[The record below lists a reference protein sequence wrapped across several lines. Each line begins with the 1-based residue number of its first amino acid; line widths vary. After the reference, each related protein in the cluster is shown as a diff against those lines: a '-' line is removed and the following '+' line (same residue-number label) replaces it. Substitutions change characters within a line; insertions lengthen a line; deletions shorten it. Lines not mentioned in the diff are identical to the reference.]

1 MTRGG
6 LLPRVAPS
14 DKGACPMAEEPDPER
29 LRALEARLAR
39 VKGETRQAPATGKGF
54 SQGEMAWRMVIELT
68 AGMTIGLAFGYGL
81 DELFGT
87 RPILMIVFVLLG
99 FAAGIR
105 TMLQTAR
112 QMTKPDGARAPGV
125 DEGD

>member
-1 MTRGG
+1 
-6 LLPRVAPS
+6 
-14 DKGACPMAEEPDPER
+14 MAEEPDPER
-29 LRALEARLAR
+29 LRELEARLAR
-39 VKGETRQAPATGKGF
+39 AKGEPRQAAVTGKGF

-68 AGMTIGLAFGYGL
+68 TGMMIGLALGYGL

-87 RPILMIVFVLLG
+87 RPILMIIFVMLG

-112 QMTKPDGARAPGV
+112 QMTRQDGAGTPGV

>member
-1 MTRGG
+1 
-6 LLPRVAPS
+6 
-14 DKGACPMAEEPDPER
+14 MAEEPDPER

-39 VKGETRQAPATGKGF
+39 AKGETRQVPATGKEF

-87 RPILMIVFVLLG
+87 RPVLMIVFVLLG